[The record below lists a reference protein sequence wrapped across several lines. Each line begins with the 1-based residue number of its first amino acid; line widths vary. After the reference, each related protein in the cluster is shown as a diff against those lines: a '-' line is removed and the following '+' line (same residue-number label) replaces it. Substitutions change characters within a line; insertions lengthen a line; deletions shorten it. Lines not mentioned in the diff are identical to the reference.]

1 MLHNSNYYLFID
13 ATPVTPQPSGVGL
26 YTSNLVAFL
35 NSLNAARNFNVNLVY
50 QPGFKAW
57 IRNKAKIPEYLTVYK
72 SGYLLPFPVR
82 VSNLF
87 LDYYPDF
94 FSSYVEPKLGKID
107 IFHGTNYTVFPFQK
121 CRKVMTIYDVTFLK
135 YPEYVNSVVQQYGK
149 RVKKCLQW
157 TDLVITIS
165 ESSKRDIVEYL
176 NFDADRVWVTPL
188 ASRYAG
194 EDGEWSNLEQPQVD
208 YDFSR
213 PYLLFVSTLEPRKNI
228 VAIVEAF
235 NYLKEKYRIE
245 QQLVLIG
252 QKGWKY
258 KPIFDAIAS
267 SPYNNEI
274 HHLNY
279 LGDRDVAWFYQHAD
293 VFVYPSHYE
302 GFGLPVLEAMTWG
315 APVVTSNT
323 SSLPEVAGDAAL
335 QIDPNE
341 PLELAEAILQILES
355 SEFRQTLIAKGKAQA
370 KRFSWENTAKET
382 LAAYRYIL
390 S

>member
-1 MLHNSNYYLFID
+1 MLKILID
-13 ATPVTPQPSGVGL
+13 ATPLSPKPSGVGL
-26 YTSNLVAFL
+26 YVNNLIK
-35 NSLNAARNFNVNLVY
+35 SLTENQKQENFHLSIVY
-50 QPGFKAW
+50 QPGLKVWLRGQAT
-57 IRNKAKIPEYLTVYK
+57 IPAF
-72 SGYLLPFPVR
+72 LLNQYPNACLIPLPVR
-82 VSNLF
+82 ISNIF
-87 LDYYPDF
+87 LDYFPQH
-94 FSSYVEPKLGKID
+94 FSTYLESYDNSFD
-107 IFHGTNYTVFPFQK
+107 IVHGTNYNIYPYKKPV
-121 CRKVMTIYDVTFLK
+121 KVMTIYDLTCIK
-135 YPEYVNSVVQQYGK
+135 YPQYINSVVKTYFK
-149 RVKKCLQW
+149 RVQRCLQW

-355 SEFRQTLIAKGKAQA
+355 SEFRQTLITKGKAQA